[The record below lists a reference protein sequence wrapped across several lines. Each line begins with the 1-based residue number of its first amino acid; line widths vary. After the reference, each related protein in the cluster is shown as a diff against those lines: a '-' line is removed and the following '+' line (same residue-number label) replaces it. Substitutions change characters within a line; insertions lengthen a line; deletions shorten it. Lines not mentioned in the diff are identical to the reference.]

1 VDSNQNQQQPTTS
14 PEIDKPEKKRRFQI
28 VKLEERIA
36 PKKGTS
42 HRGCSSASSGTESAI
57 SGSGAY

>member
-1 VDSNQNQQQPTTS
+1 VDSNQNQQLQTVA
-14 PEIDKPEKKRRFQI
+14 PEGEKPEKKRRFQI

-42 HRGCSSASSGTESAI
+42 HRGCSSATDTFVSGGSS
-57 SGSGAY
+57 AY